1 MGNTIDISH
10 TILGNSLINK
20 KFITK
25 VPFYYRMYIDGSEYF
40 SHTHFFEEYEVFDPG
55 MVFKVNKVERKWG
68 IDAGISLRLHISIF
82 IDYEY
87 SPKVRNIIMSI
98 SSYPLQTAFPFE
110 FANSD
115 INFNLPIKINTDVV
129 DLL

>member
-40 SHTHFFEEYEVFDPG
+40 SHTHFFLKNMRYSIQEWYL
-55 MVFKVNKVERKWG
+55 KLIKWRENG
-68 IDAGISLRLHISIF
+68 ESMLVSL
-82 IDYEY
+82 
-87 SPKVRNIIMSI
+87 
-98 SSYPLQTAFPFE
+98 
-110 FANSD
+110 
-115 INFNLPIKINTDVV
+115 
-129 DLL
+129 